1 MIKTAQLLTPIG
13 PVTLAAEGNAL
24 AALWMEKQRF
34 FGVVEGKTVA
44 PFPSEDSDDPVLLL
58 AKEWLGRYF
67 AGEKPNP
74 QELPLAPRGSDF
86 QRRVWELLLDVPYAE
101 VITYGQL
108 AARLAERRGRP
119 VAAQAIGGAVG
130 RNPIAL
136 IIPCHRVIAAGGKIG
151 GYGGGIR
158 RKEFLLNFERGGG
171 SAISPPQ

>member
-1 MIKTAQLLTPIG
+1 MIKTARMLTPIG

-74 QELPLAPRGSDF
+74 RELPLAPRGSDF
-86 QRRVWELLLDVPYAE
+86 QRRVWELLLDIPYGE
-101 VITYGQL
+101 VIT
-108 AARLAERRGRP
+108 
-119 VAAQAIGGAVG
+119 
-130 RNPIAL
+130 
-136 IIPCHRVIAAGGKIG
+136 
-151 GYGGGIR
+151 
-158 RKEFLLNFERGGG
+158 
-171 SAISPPQ
+171 